1 MCKKF
6 EEITIWWIALFTFR
20 TTGSRLIKCL
30 VVIVH
35 ELDASESYCREKF
48 DGISISHNPVREVK
62 AGDESLSE
70 LHEM

>member
-1 MCKKF
+1 MSRKF

-20 TTGSRLIKCL
+20 TTDPRLIKCL
-30 VVIVH
+30 VVIVRF
-35 ELDASESYCREKF
+35 DASESYCREKF

>member
-1 MCKKF
+1 MLRKF
-6 EEITIWWIALFTFR
+6 EKITIWWIALFTFR

-30 VVIVH
+30 VVIVRF
-35 ELDASESYCREKF
+35 DPSEYCREKF
-48 DGISISHNPVREVK
+48 DGIAISHNPVREVK